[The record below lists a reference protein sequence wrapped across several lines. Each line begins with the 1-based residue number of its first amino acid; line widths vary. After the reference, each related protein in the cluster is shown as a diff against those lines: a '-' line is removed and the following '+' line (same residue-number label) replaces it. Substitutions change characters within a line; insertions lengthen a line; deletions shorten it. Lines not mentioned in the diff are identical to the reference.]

1 MIRLLSILFWAV
13 LGLQL
18 LALGAMLFLAL
29 ASGPATAVNGDVA
42 GGIMTDLVPPMLWLG
57 LAAVVYF
64 IRRTLAWRV
73 LALVMAV
80 APLVYIAL
88 PTSGG
93 VMVQEFDP
101 KTGRVVRERPLE
113 ETPPSNAS

>member
-13 LGLQL
+13 FGVQL
-18 LALGAMLFLAL
+18 LALSAMLFLAL

-42 GGIMTDLVPPMLWLG
+42 GGILTDLVPPMLWLG

-64 IRRTLAWRV
+64 IRRSLPWRV
-73 LALVMAV
+73 IALVLAI

-88 PTSGG
+88 PADGG

-101 KTGRVVRERPLE
+101 KTGRVVREGPLE
-113 ETPPSNAS
+113 ETPPSNAL